1 MTNLNVNNTNTN
13 TSTNANVNK
22 NIIIDD
28 KTVFVNLTPHAV
40 VFKKIDGSLET
51 IQSSGVAR
59 VSTSFEVQRIVRGIV
74 IGETTYSGITGLPD
88 PQPDTLFIVSLPLL
102 KAAPD
107 RTDLIAPNDCVRNEQ
122 GLVSYA
128 NSGTR

>member
-1 MTNLNVNNTNTN
+1 MTNLNLNVNTN
-13 TSTNANVNK
+13 TSSNV
-22 NIIIDD
+22 IIDD

-40 VFKKIDGSLET
+40 VLKKVDGTLET
-51 IQSSGVAR
+51 IPSSGVAR
-59 VSTSFEVQRIVRGIV
+59 VSTSFEVQRIVRGVIV
-74 IGETTYSGITGLPD
+74 GETTYGEITGLPE
-88 PQPDTLFIVSLPLL
+88 PKEDTLYIVSLPLL